1 MDKAMER
8 LRWGQ
13 ILEDCGLAIQDLYNA
28 GRPQEAMV
36 VRLVVSHHL
45 VDLVSILM
53 AKRPAGRTDAVDVV
67 RAADS
72 IMHRESRKADLEVP
86 LVSLGQGDYR
96 RDIYEDEKV
105 LKFGVARNGWAKVCA
120 DSVRRLLGVSR

>member
-13 ILEDCGLAIQDLYNA
+13 ILEDCGLAIQDLYNS
-28 GRPQEAMV
+28 GRAQDAMV

-45 VDLVSILM
+45 VDLISILM
-53 AKRPAGRTDAVDVV
+53 AKRPAGRTDAVEVV
-67 RAADS
+67 KAASS
-72 IMHRESRKADLEVP
+72 IMQRENRKADLEVP

-96 RDIYEDEKV
+96 RDYHEQDFVKV
-105 LKFGVARNGWAKVCA
+105 EAPKT
-120 DSVRRLLGVSR
+120 RRSSWLRRAALRMLGVVA

>member
-13 ILEDCGLAIQDLYNA
+13 ILEDCGTAIQDLYNA
-28 GRPQEAMV
+28 GRPMEAMV

-67 RAADS
+67 QAANS
-72 IMHRESRKADLEVP
+72 IMHRESRKADLDVP
-86 LVSLGQGDYR
+86 LVSLGQGDYQREYHERDFVNAEDSKPR
-96 RDIYEDEKV
+96 RSSW
-105 LKFGVARNGWAKVCA
+105 LRRCA
-120 DSVRRLLGVSR
+120 LRVLGVVA